1 MQLRVIQYCP
11 HPIIA
16 PEQAASKGH
25 NAQQKFQ
32 GKKSSEGILTYL
44 KPACTMELD
53 VWSKLIGCST
63 TRFFFVLYV
72 AIGYQSKCTQQEESL
87 RRQASH
93 KSYFQQIPDEIN
105 WLLQSHPLLTI
116 LFSTLSQSPP
126 DYARLE
132 NQFKDE
138 HDKDEDL
145 ERKHQRS
152 IILGIEE
159 RLSDHTR
166 SRAVHVRL
174 PA

>member
-1 MQLRVIQYCP
+1 M
-11 HPIIA
+11 
-16 PEQAASKGH
+16 
-25 NAQQKFQ
+25 
-32 GKKSSEGILTYL
+32 
-44 KPACTMELD
+44 
-53 VWSKLIGCST
+53 
-63 TRFFFVLYV
+63 
-72 AIGYQSKCTQQEESL
+72 
-87 RRQASH
+87 
-93 KSYFQQIPDEIN
+93 
-105 WLLQSHPLLTI
+105 QSHPLLTI

-126 DYARLE
+126 NYARLE
-132 NQFKDE
+132 NHFKDE